1 MTANLSLY
9 PLKFEPI
16 LKEKVWGG
24 DKLQT
29 LFNKNGGDNIGES
42 WELSGVSGDVSVI
55 SNGDFKGKSLNWLLE
70 TYKENLVGER
80 IFKQFGTTFPLLFK
94 FIDARETL
102 SVQVHPDDRLA
113 KERHNSFGK
122 TEMWYIMEAEEDA
135 ALILGF
141 NKKIS
146 SEEYAQ
152 LLSEKK
158 LASVLNN
165 EIVQR
170 GDAFILTPGIVHAI
184 GAGIVLAEI
193 QQTSDITYRIYDWD
207 RPDKNGKLRKLHV
220 EETLDAINFESQ
232 SPRIEYEEKMNVPVQ
247 IGKTN
252 YFAVQKLSLSK
263 PIEKKLDFSD
273 SFKVYMCV
281 EGKLTL
287 VSEGVEVPMETG
299 ETVLIPAML
308 ENVKFNTHSATL
320 LEVYIP

>member
-299 ETVLIPAML
+299 ETVLIPATL

>member
-55 SNGDFKGKSLNWLLE
+55 SNGSFSGNSLSWLLE
-70 TYKENLVGER
+70 EFKEKLVGER
-80 IFKQFGTTFPLLFK
+80 IYSKFGNTFPLLFK

-122 TEMWYIMEAEEDA
+122 TEMWYIMEAEKEA
-135 ALILGF
+135 SLILGF
-141 NKKIS
+141 KEKITP
-146 SEEYAQ
+146 EEYSR

-158 LASVLNN
+158 LHTVLNHTL
-165 EIVQR
+165 VQR
-170 GDAFILTPGIVHAI
+170 GDAFILTPGTVHAI

-207 RPDKNGKLRKLHV
+207 RPDKNGELRELHT
-220 EETLDAINFESQ
+220 EEALSAINFESQ

-299 ETVLIPAML
+299 ETVLIPATL

>member
-1 MTANLSLY
+1 MTASLSLY
-9 PLKFEPI
+9 PFKFEPI

-24 DKLQT
+24 DKLRT
-29 LFNKNGGDNIGES
+29 LFNKNGGDKIGES
-42 WELSGVSGDVSVI
+42 WELSGIPDNVSVI
-55 SNGDFKGKSLNWLLE
+55 SNGSFSGNSLSWLLE
-70 TYKENLVGER
+70 EFKEKLVGER
-80 IFKQFGTTFPLLFK
+80 IYSKFGNTFPLLFK

-146 SEEYAQ
+146 SEEYAR

-207 RPDKNGKLRKLHV
+207 RPDKNGELRELHT
-220 EETLDAINFESQ
+220 EEALSAINFESQ

-281 EGKLTL
+281 EGNLTVETHDFK
-287 VSEGVEVPMETG
+287 VSMKTG
-299 ETVLIPAML
+299 ETVLIPAAL

-320 LEVYIP
+320 LEVFIP

>member
-24 DKLQT
+24 DKLRT
-29 LFNKNGGDNIGES
+29 LFNKNGGDKIGES

-122 TEMWYIMEAEEDA
+122 TEMWYIMEAEKEA
-135 ALILGF
+135 SLILGF
-141 NKKIS
+141 KEKITP
-146 SEEYAQ
+146 EEYSR

-158 LASVLNN
+158 LHTVLNHTL
-165 EIVQR
+165 VQR
-170 GDAFILTPGIVHAI
+170 GDAFILTPGTVHAI

-207 RPDKNGKLRKLHV
+207 RPDKNGELRELHT
-220 EETLDAINFESQ
+220 EEALSAINFESQ
-232 SPRIEYEEKMNVPVQ
+232 SRHLVYENRVNESVE
-247 IGKTN
+247 IGKTS
-252 YFAVQKLSLSK
+252 YFSVHKLTLSK
-263 PIEKKLDFSD
+263 PVERFLDFSD

-281 EGKLTL
+281 EGNLTVETHDFK
-287 VSEGVEVPMETG
+287 VSMKTG
-299 ETVLIPAML
+299 ETVLIPAAL
-308 ENVKFNTHSATL
+308 ENVKFNTLSATL
-320 LEVYIP
+320 LEVFIP

>member
-220 EETLDAINFESQ
+220 EETLNAINFESQ

-299 ETVLIPAML
+299 ETVLIPATL

>member
-220 EETLDAINFESQ
+220 EEALDAINFESQ